1 MRYSYIKINGM
12 AGSITE
18 KTHPA
23 KIKKL
28 ADEGAIFTP
37 SLPDNLIRSACDTV
51 KSQAEQTKIDT
62 EILASIGLVNGKI
75 PSGYIAV
82 HPDGPA
88 EEYFPGMYREACA
101 IYVEDGKVFAKMI
114 DNEEYGEIKQI
125 ISVMPRP
132 VSKREKALNARR
144 DPETIMY

>member
-1 MRYSYIKINGM
+1 MRYSYIKNGM

-23 KIKKL
+23 KIKRL
-28 ADEGAIFTP
+28 VDEGAIFTP
-37 SLPDNLIRSACDTV
+37 SLPNELIRSAYETV
-51 KSQAEQTKIDT
+51 KSQAEQTKIDA
-62 EILASIGLVNGKI
+62 EILASIGLINGKI

-101 IYVEDGKVFAKMI
+101 IYVENRKVFAKMI
-114 DNEEYGEIKQI
+114 DNEGYGEIKQI
-125 ISVMPRP
+125 ISVIPQP
-132 VSKREKALNARR
+132 VSDRERALNARR